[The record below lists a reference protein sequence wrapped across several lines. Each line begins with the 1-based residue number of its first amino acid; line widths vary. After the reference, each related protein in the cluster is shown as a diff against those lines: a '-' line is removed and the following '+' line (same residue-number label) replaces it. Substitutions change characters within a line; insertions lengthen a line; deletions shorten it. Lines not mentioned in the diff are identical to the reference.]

1 MARDYWRTGA
11 AEVDDLCR
19 KQADPFLFKQASY
32 EYTERWEVDPF
43 SVPQI
48 RQYPE
53 TDLPFGETTVS
64 CHAHGMGHYFFWYVL
79 HSFR

>member
-1 MARDYWRTGA
+1 VARDYWRTGA

-19 KQADPFLFKQASY
+19 KQAVPFLFKQASN
-32 EYTERWEVDPF
+32 EYRERREVDPS
-43 SVPQI
+43 SVPLI

-64 CHAHGMGHYFFWYVL
+64 CHTHEIGHYFFWYGL
-79 HSFR
+79 HTLQ